1 MHSFKREHYCDV
13 LLCCH
18 CLKNKKQNT
27 KKTNNNNNSACLIS
41 SVLAE
46 YSMFQY
52 LRGFSRQS
60 DLGILSPKT
69 ASYYFWVTV
78 TLHPVSTLKTASIAL
93 TGKLAF
99 AFCAHPR
106 WAIKIT
112 ESGQE
117 WSEQGLKGA
126 IKGCFTTALFGLFK
140 SNVDRLQSDWQHA
153 WCLNWWIQV
162 LVAHDDQRSTKM
174 QPWRGDKN
182 VDIMGRLVY
191 LNCTLNNS
199 SHIQSNYKW
208 NSWAK
213 TS

>member
-1 MHSFKREHYCDV
+1 M
-13 LLCCH
+13 
-18 CLKNKKQNT
+18 
-27 KKTNNNNNSACLIS
+27 LIS

-52 LRGFSRQS
+52 LRGFSRPS

-78 TLHPVSTLKTASIAL
+78 TLTLSQHSIDCFNGEVGVCFL
-93 TGKLAF
+93 CTFKMSDKNQ
-99 AFCAHPR
+99 R
-106 WAIKIT
+106 
-112 ESGQE
+112 ERSR
-117 WSEQGLKGA
+117 SEQGLKGA

-162 LVAHDDQRSTKM
+162 LVAHDDQRCTKM

-182 VDIMGRLVY
+182 VDVMGRLVN